1 MKTTTLLLITVVGLF
16 GIILSGCS
24 SVENV
29 DSGVT
34 DSNTTVEN
42 ENVGSQEE
50 DPVNDTFEEDI
61 VDQNDS
67 VEIGEII

>member
-1 MKTTTLLLITVVGLF
+1 MKKTTLLLITVVGLL

-24 SVENV
+24 PVENV
-29 DSGVT
+29 DSQVPE
-34 DSNTTVEN
+34 SNEQIEN
-42 ENVGSQEE
+42 ENVGTQE

-61 VDQNDS
+61 VDENDS